1 MIKLNFFDDKFK
13 EVKLPDSTIVIVVE
27 KKNKKVFFMNIK
39 IKIDDNNK
47 LFHNILIN
55 DIIVRQINFE
65 ISNNEITIGL
75 VESP

>member
-1 MIKLNFFDDKFK
+1 LIKLNFFDDKFK

>member
-1 MIKLNFFDDKFK
+1 
-13 EVKLPDSTIVIVVE
+13 
-27 KKNKKVFFMNIK
+27 MNIK

-75 VESP
+75 TESP